1 MALMNTLRNKMGKVV
16 VGMISIAILSFV
28 LTDLLGG
35 QNSIFLNGNDRT
47 VGEIAG
53 ETVDVEEYQKLLETL
68 KLNYQNNF
76 GRSPGEVE
84 MRSLRD
90 QAWQFLIVEK
100 AFTKVFDNA
109 GVEVGTEEL
118 FDMVQGKNISSDIQQ
133 IFTNPQTGQ
142 FDKERLIQTIASLN
156 TTPQGRAQWA
166 EFERNL
172 IPGRL
177 RVKYD
182 NLLVKTSITSKYEA
196 EEDYK
201 AQSSVAEA
209 KYLYIPYYAI
219 ADSAVTASDSEMK
232 AYINSHAN
240 DYQAEWSR
248 SIKFVDYPIV
258 PTSEDSLAYRDELRE
273 IKDEFLAVEDDSVY
287 AAINTD
293 EAPFF
298 TEFAINELPI
308 ILRSNLNI
316 LNKDD
321 VIGPYVDNGNYV
333 LYKISDVFEGP
344 TGYARASH
352 ILIKWDDDSDAA
364 KAKARTE
371 ALGIIR
377 DLQNGADFSETAKD
391 KSKDGGSA
399 IRGGDLDW
407 FDSDRMVKP
416 FSDAVFGA
424 TSKGLIGRPIESEF
438 GYHIIKVTELPSYTK
453 YKISMVRREIIPS
466 DETRDFVFRRA
477 DYFSGTSSNL
487 NDFTVNAEK
496 DTLFV
501 QEAENISQNDNSIP
515 RIENARQIVTWL
527 FNTASEGQ
535 VSQVFEIDDQYVV
548 AVMTNE
554 IEEGNADLESVRLE
568 VEKKVKNEKK
578 EKIIA
583 DKLAGLSGTL
593 EERKDAFGSDASIY
607 ESSDIKLSAYSLPS
621 VGTAPDAIGTLFA
634 MPSGEFS
641 EPIATENGMVIL
653 NLLSVTNAPEIADYT
668 SYKNTLEQGISSR
681 TSFYIG
687 ETIKEWASIED
698 KRYKF
703 Y

>member
-182 NLLVKTSITSKYEA
+182 NLLVKTSIASKYEA

-232 AYINSHAN
+232 AYINSHAD

-321 VIGPYVDNGNYV
+321 VIGP
-333 LYKISDVFEGP
+333 LC
-344 TGYARASH
+344 
-352 ILIKWDDDSDAA
+352 
-364 KAKARTE
+364 
-371 ALGIIR
+371 
-377 DLQNGADFSETAKD
+377 
-391 KSKDGGSA
+391 
-399 IRGGDLDW
+399 
-407 FDSDRMVKP
+407 
-416 FSDAVFGA
+416 
-424 TSKGLIGRPIESEF
+424 
-438 GYHIIKVTELPSYTK
+438 
-453 YKISMVRREIIPS
+453 
-466 DETRDFVFRRA
+466 
-477 DYFSGTSSNL
+477 
-487 NDFTVNAEK
+487 
-496 DTLFV
+496 
-501 QEAENISQNDNSIP
+501 
-515 RIENARQIVTWL
+515 
-527 FNTASEGQ
+527 
-535 VSQVFEIDDQYVV
+535 
-548 AVMTNE
+548 
-554 IEEGNADLESVRLE
+554 
-568 VEKKVKNEKK
+568 
-578 EKIIA
+578 
-583 DKLAGLSGTL
+583 
-593 EERKDAFGSDASIY
+593 
-607 ESSDIKLSAYSLPS
+607 
-621 VGTAPDAIGTLFA
+621 
-634 MPSGEFS
+634 
-641 EPIATENGMVIL
+641 
-653 NLLSVTNAPEIADYT
+653 
-668 SYKNTLEQGISSR
+668 
-681 TSFYIG
+681 
-687 ETIKEWASIED
+687 
-698 KRYKF
+698 
-703 Y
+703 